1 MLTRSLKLLALLV
14 SAVLL
19 SGAGVWADTATI
31 IIRPGDNWVA
41 PPLVPFDPDPASVF
55 AACIADC
62 ALTKFD
68 PTTEQPV
75 SYGSA
80 GFGNIL
86 LGDGVKVAN
95 PTSTTF
101 VCTYE
106 GVPDGVPDH
115 NGVMTDMWVSL
126 PGNQVDGQNSGGM
139 HWVGHPFYHDTPI
152 AACFVTNGSSLLTLE
167 EAVTAGWIDGL
178 WNYMDAETQTVY
190 TAGLASLGA
199 NDTWL
204 RATHMYEVQSHL
216 DNLAFIVPAYVVPEP
231 ASGCTLLVG
240 LPLLLLRR
248 RARRGV

>member
-86 LGDGVKVAN
+86 LGDGVKVFN

-106 GVPDGVPDH
+106 GVPDG
-115 NGVMTDMWVSL
+115 NGVMTDMWVFL
-126 PGNQVDGQNSGGM
+126 VGNQVDGQNSGGM

-152 AACFVTNGSSLLTLE
+152 AACHVTDGASLLTFE
-167 EAVTAGWIDGL
+167 EAVGTGLIDGL
-178 WNYMDAETQTVY
+178 WSFLDSETQTVR
-190 TAGLASLGA
+190 TVGLASLGA
-199 NDTWL
+199 DDTWL
-204 RATHMYEVQSHL
+204 RATHMYEVRSYA
-216 DNLAFIVPAYVVPEP
+216 DNLLVTVPAYLVPEP
-231 ASGCTLLVG
+231 ASGCALLVG